1 MDRSHY
7 LHEVVASQ
15 KRREAKGI
23 YSVCS
28 ANRFVIEAALL
39 QGIEDESMVLI
50 ESTCNQVN
58 QFGGYTGMKPE
69 EFNRFVLGAA
79 ASLGF
84 PAERLI
90 LGGDHLGPYPF
101 RHDPFEQAMAKTI
114 DMVKSFV
121 HAGNTKIHLD
131 ASYRI
136 SDEPAEKGGGLSPR
150 TIAER
155 CGLLCRHAEEAF
167 IEHRARNPKA
177 AAPVYVI
184 GTEVPAP
191 GGSETREPEDRITK
205 VADFEETVA
214 LTRSAFRNEKI
225 DGAWERVVAVVVEP
239 GVEHG
244 DQTIL
249 GYDRSRT
256 TALCAAIKNHETLT
270 FEAHTTDYQ
279 RARSLK
285 NLVEDGFAILKTGQS
300 LTAAVREAVFML
312 ARVEEECFGG
322 KAGGSSK
329 SAGLSRFVETLDRVM
344 VEKPGHWKDHY
355 RGGDAAFR
363 RKYSFFDRQRYYWS
377 EKPVLEA
384 LDRLIANLRSI
395 DIPLALLSQFLPE
408 QYKKVQAGLLDRD
421 PESLIRDRAMDHMRE
436 YAWAVGNR
444 KAAVVDWW
452 SV

>member
-1 MDRSHY
+1 MDHRHY

-15 KRREAKGI
+15 KRGEAKGI

-28 ANRFVIEAALL
+28 ANRYVIEAALL

-84 PAERLI
+84 PVERLI

-121 HAGNTKIHLD
+121 HAGNTKIHID

-136 SDEPAEKGGGLSPR
+136 SDEPVEKGGGLSPR

-167 IEHRARNPKA
+167 VEHRARNPKA
-177 AAPVYVI
+177 AAPMYVI

-214 LTRSAFRNEKI
+214 LTRSAFRKEKI

-239 GVEHG
+239 GVEYG
-244 DQTIL
+244 NQTIL
-249 GYDRSRT
+249 EYDRTRT
-256 TALCAAIKNHETLT
+256 RALAAALT
-270 FEAHTTDYQ
+270 RCESLIFEAHSTDYQ
-279 RARSLK
+279 PTRVLK
-285 NLVEDGFAILKTGQS
+285 QMVEDGFAILKTGPVQ
-300 LTAAVREAVFML
+300 TAAVREAVFML
-312 ARVEEECFGG
+312 ARIEEECFGG
-322 KAGGSSK
+322 KRGGRSK

-344 VEKPGHWKDHY
+344 VEKPVHWKGHY
-355 RGGDAAFR
+355 REGDAAFQ

-377 EKPVLEA
+377 EKPVIEA

-444 KAAVVDWW
+444 KAAAVDWW